1 MTTLNFNLNR
11 SLFEKKDYDSKF
23 VSVLQSL
30 HHRFVNEGHYT
41 CNIYNRNR
49 LIKTFNISV
58 GKENKILTNN
68 LDVNEILRNRSDH
81 YNSSINNYIGFYVSN
96 GFMQYSIS
104 IFHSKSKQ
112 EIEFDSSNLRM
123 NDVFCVSLIRP
134 GKYIVENRI
143 ISARM
148 LVEVFPFD
156 KRSVSPKKIEVKEK
170 FELEKIELMQTET
183 LFFIIN
189 NEKNNQIVVR
199 HTDEESD
206 TNDSKY

>member
-1 MTTLNFNLNR
+1 MTPLNFNLNR

-30 HHRFVNEGHYT
+30 HHKFVNEGHYT

-49 LIKTFNISV
+49 LIKTFNFNV
-58 GKENKILTNN
+58 EKENKTLSNN
-68 LDVNEILRNRSDH
+68 LDINEILRNKSDR
-81 YNSSINNYIGFYVSN
+81 YDSSINNYIGFYVSN

-104 IFHSKSKQ
+104 IYHSKSKQ

-123 NDVFCVSLIRP
+123 NDIFCVSFIRP
-134 GKYIVENRI
+134 GKYIVENRLV
-143 ISARM
+143 SARM

-156 KRSVSPKKIEVKEK
+156 KRPVRPKKIEVKDK
-170 FELEKIELMQTET
+170 FESEKIELMQTET

-189 NEKNNQIVVR
+189 NEKNNQIVVSY
-199 HTDEESD
+199 TGKQSD
-206 TNDSKY
+206 TKDSK

>member
-1 MTTLNFNLNR
+1 MTPLNFNLNR

-30 HHRFVNEGHYT
+30 HHKFVNEGHYT

-49 LIKTFNISV
+49 LIKTFNFNV
-58 GKENKILTNN
+58 EKENKTLSNN
-68 LDVNEILRNRSDH
+68 LDINEILRNKSDR
-81 YNSSINNYIGFYVSN
+81 YDSPINNYIGFYVSN

-104 IFHSKSKQ
+104 IYHSKSKQ

-123 NDVFCVSLIRP
+123 NDIFCVSFIRP
-134 GKYIVENRI
+134 GKYIVENRLV
-143 ISARM
+143 SARM

-156 KRSVSPKKIEVKEK
+156 KRPVRPKKIEVKDK
-170 FELEKIELMQTET
+170 FESEKIELMQTET

-189 NEKNNQIVVR
+189 NEKNNQIVVSY
-199 HTDEESD
+199 TGKQSD
-206 TNDSKY
+206 TKDSK

>member
-49 LIKTFNISV
+49 LLKTINISV
-58 GKENKILTNN
+58 GKENKALTNN
-68 LDVNEILRNRSDH
+68 LDINEILRNRYDH
-81 YNSSINNYIGFYVSN
+81 YNLSTNNYFGFYVSD

-104 IFHSKSKQ
+104 IYSSKSKQ

-123 NDVFCVSLIRP
+123 NDIFCVSFIKP
-134 GKYIVENRI
+134 GKYIVENRLV
-143 ISARM
+143 SARM

-156 KRSVSPKKIEVKEK
+156 KRSVRPKKIEVKDK
-170 FELEKIELMQTET
+170 FESERIELMQTET
-183 LFFIIN
+183 LFFIVN

-199 HTDEESD
+199 YTDEQSD
-206 TNDSKY
+206 TKDSK

>member
-1 MTTLNFNLNR
+1 MNTLNFNLNR
-11 SLFEKKDYDSKF
+11 ALFEKKDYDSRF

-30 HHRFVNEGHYT
+30 HHRFTKEGHYS
-41 CNIYNRNR
+41 CNIYNSNK
-49 LIKTFNISV
+49 LIKTFNINV
-58 GKENKILTNN
+58 EKECKTLKNN
-68 LDVNEILRNRSDH
+68 LDIHEILRNKTDH
-81 YNSSINNYIGFYVSN
+81 YNASINDYIGFYVSN
-96 GFMQYSIS
+96 GSMQYTIS
-104 IFHSKSKQ
+104 ILHSKNR
-112 EIEFDSSNLRM
+112 EEREFDSSNLKM
-123 NDVFCVSLIRP
+123 NDIFCVSLIRP

-156 KRSVSPKKIEVKEK
+156 KRSVSPKKIEVKDK